1 MNSLTISGIQSILTI
16 NKENKSMKRKI
27 FSALLIV
34 VLFYCTANAQLQVG
48 QGINDFSNRLPE
60 IHNMA
65 LIPLTSVPSATLIAG
80 SRLDGFGHRPL
91 QATFYGSGFL
101 IDHLGTGLK
110 VNYEQMGLSS
120 KIDVE
125 LGLVYYVFLSKPKA
139 DDNSLDNSGDKF
151 SFSLSGHFF
160 QDRIKKNDIIVIDP
174 NDPSLLN
181 MTETSPNGNASAGIA
196 FLRENKY
203 YVGIS
208 AHQLFRSKSSFLN
221 TDFENLKRIHYY
233 AMGSYNINLS
243 KTQDL
248 DLELLAIAA
257 LVDFKSYQ
265 WEAGF
270 DFKIK
275 KMFSLGAAYR
285 SNGSLKFNAGIIAQS
300 WNFGYAFSYGA
311 WVDATKYTFK
321 GMNNSIFIRKIFN
334 EGRRSKK

>member
-1 MNSLTISGIQSILTI
+1 MKKIIISLISILFIYST
-16 NKENKSMKRKI
+16 
-27 FSALLIV
+27 
-34 VLFYCTANAQLQVG
+34 TQAQLQVG

-65 LIPLTSVPSATLIAG
+65 LVPLTSVPSATLIGG
-80 SRLDGFGHRPL
+80 SRLDGFGHHPL

-110 VNYEQMGLSS
+110 INYEQMGLSS
-120 KIDVE
+120 KTDIE
-125 LGLVYYVFLSKPKA
+125 LGLVYYVFLNKEKA
-139 DDNSLDNSGDKF
+139 DGKSSGSAGDKF
-151 SFSLSGHFF
+151 SFSVSGHFI
-160 QDRIKKNDIIVIDP
+160 QDKIKANDIVVLDP
-174 NDPSLLN
+174 NDPSLADIS
-181 MTETSPNGNASAGIA
+181 ETSPNGNASAGIA

-203 YVGIS
+203 YFGIS
-208 AHQLFRSKSSFLN
+208 AHQLFKSKSSFLN
-221 TDFENLKRIHYY
+221 SEFDNLKRIHYY

-257 LVDFKSYQ
+257 LVSSKAYEYQ
-265 WEAGF
+265 AGF

-275 KMFSLGAAYR
+275 KMFSVGAAYN

-311 WVDATKYTFK
+311 WVDATKYTYK
-321 GMNNSIFIRKIFN
+321 GMSNSIFIRKVFN
-334 EGRRSKK
+334 DGRRSKK